1 VKSNFIQNLRLA
13 GFPLGLGLV
22 SVLVSGTLNR
32 VMIVEMNIPASLVGL
47 FFALPLLISP
57 LRIWLGYRSD
67 AYPIWGLRREPLI
80 LFGSL
85 LAGVGIT
92 GATLALVQTDSL
104 SALVVGVL
112 IMAFIAYGFGRN
124 LSSNTFEALLADKFI
139 GDQRPR
145 AVTFYKVA
153 MFVGIMLGALLLG
166 SLLDTFSEMRLLMI
180 VVSAAVGTFLLT
192 IFSIARQEPREA
204 SILSESQEARGMAFW
219 TTFKTM
225 IWADPQIRRF
235 FIFVMLTVIGTL
247 AQDVL
252 LEPYAAL
259 VLNMSV
265 GETTRLTAIWGA
277 GTLLSMG
284 AAGAWLIKRYGYER
298 VVRVG
303 LLLGILIFLGLI
315 LSGAL
320 ELTTMFL
327 LLVFFLGVSTGLSA
341 SGMLSAVIDFTT
353 AERAGLLMGVW
364 GVAHNL
370 GQAAG
375 NLVSGSLVDIIR
387 ALQGNALTAYGLVF
401 ALEAVLLL
409 AALWLLKDIK
419 ISEARILATR
429 RQREL
434 DTL

>member
-180 VVSAAVGTFLLT
+180 VVSTAVGTFLLT